1 MVILIRNGKP
11 YSPDLCCK
19 EKKQYY
25 YLLIQILFN
34 DDASWDG
41 VSFMTPME
49 KGYTFML
56 PDGTKKEKEYSKE
69 LIEELSGRP
78 DYPTIL
84 YREEFEH
91 E

>member
-1 MVILIRNGKP
+1 M
-11 YSPDLCCK
+11 
-19 EKKQYY
+19 
-25 YLLIQILFN
+25 
-34 DDASWDG
+34 
-41 VSFMTPME
+41 SFMTPME